1 MSHLIETMAYTGQ
14 TPWHNLGNQLPAKQ
28 PIDVWAREAGMDW
41 SIRETPV
48 RYMATPSNNDT
59 SHSSSVS
66 DLYGE
71 PMEFAD
77 QKVLYRSDT
86 KAPLSVV
93 SARYQV
99 VQPRQVLEF
108 YRDLTEVSGYELE
121 TAGVLKAGRKFWAL
135 ARTGKSSVLKGSDV
149 VNGYLLLATSC
160 DGTLATTATP
170 TTVRVVCNNTLSI
183 ALSGASGFLTAQAS
197 MRMPSRSSW
206 ALPSPTGTDSCT
218 A

>member
-1 MSHLIETMAYTGQ
+1 MAHLVQTMAYVGE
-14 TPWHNLGNQLPAKQ
+14 TPWHNLGQQLPAKQ

-41 SIRETPV
+41 TIREAPV
-48 RYMATPSNNDT
+48 RYMATEPGTGISAA
-59 SHSSSVS
+59 SSVS
-66 DLYGE
+66 ALYAE
-71 PMEFAD
+71 PMEFPD

-99 VQPRQVLEF
+99 VQPKQVLEF

-135 ARTGKSSVLKGSDV
+135 ARTGKSSALKGNDV
-149 VNGYLLLATSC
+149 VHGYLLLATSC

-170 TTVRVVCNNTLSI
+170 TTVRVVCNNTLS
-183 ALSGASGFLTAQAS
+183 
-197 MRMPSRSSW
+197 
-206 ALPSPTGTDSCT
+206 
-218 A
+218 